1 MDDRHLGSSSNA
13 FYPAEFD
20 VTDALTVGENTL
32 TVRVNEGVQAEKAK
46 GKSMDFMKYSWN
58 QDELYRGYLRKPQF
72 CYGWDWSKRLTTCGI
87 YKPVYLKSYERRVLK
102 MFTSTA
108 ALRTARRAQPDAAS
122 GAHRR

>member
-20 VTDALTVGENTL
+20 VTDVLTVGENTL

-87 YKPVYLKSYERRVLK
+87 YKPVYLKSYEQARFEDVYVHSRL
-102 MFTSTA
+102 A
-108 ALRTARRAQPDAAS
+108 DGTARAA
-122 GAHRR
+122 